1 MTDITAK
8 PTTSGGGGGNK
19 SGKVKNKLPAAI
31 QITGYFALYLIFRVH
46 PASYMVLTLN

>member
-31 QITGYFALYLIFRVH
+31 QITGTLIFHVH
-46 PASYMVLTLN
+46 PASYMVLTFN